1 MVLYQSQ
8 DDKDEEADIVMLD
21 REDSPDPFAIHQ
33 SQQSQNHVRE
43 DMPND
48 SWDEFNSRFATAKY
62 IDARPGENILHYW
75 KRQEETNIRLRPL
88 ARVARDVY
96 GLSSSSTSVERLFSQ
111 SGKTLGMCR
120 GRLSAEM
127 LLKQTSLKVWTVQQ
141 NLLSAKDLETIIA

>member
-48 SWDEFNSRFATAKY
+48 AWDEFNSR
-62 IDARPGENILHYW
+62 
-75 KRQEETNIRLRPL
+75 
-88 ARVARDVY
+88 
-96 GLSSSSTSVERLFSQ
+96 
-111 SGKTLGMCR
+111 
-120 GRLSAEM
+120 
-127 LLKQTSLKVWTVQQ
+127 LL
-141 NLLSAKDLETIIA
+141 